1 MGPGLSQGSSMG
13 LQTVTVEYGEIPPST
28 APRNG
33 AICAREMAHC
43 GGDSRPDRLRRRGGV
58 AARPGGGG
66 LPLGWREG

>member
-1 MGPGLSQGSSMG
+1 MSQGSSMG